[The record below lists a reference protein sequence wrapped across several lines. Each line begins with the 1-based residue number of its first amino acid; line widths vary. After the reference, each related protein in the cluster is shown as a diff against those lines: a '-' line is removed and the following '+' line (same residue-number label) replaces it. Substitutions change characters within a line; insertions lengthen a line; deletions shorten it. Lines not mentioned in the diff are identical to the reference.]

1 MFGNLSLKASWH
13 VHASHPLVTKVQL
26 QSNQITA
33 PWKLFTSIEN
43 NLYKEW
49 MCFPFMEFNVSME
62 VQVKENNKQMKGGH
76 HSIRNKRREEMM
88 MGFWNTL
95 F

>member
-26 QSNQITA
+26 QSNKITA
-33 PWKLFTSIEN
+33 PWKLFTSIRN

-62 VQVKENNKQMKGGH
+62 VQVKGE
-76 HSIRNKRREEMM
+76 RETNE
-88 MGFWNTL
+88 GRASL
-95 F
+95 YKK